1 MKFEF
6 AKYTDITEL
15 YKKHSSNLM
24 EGDGYIKFFICLDTN
39 DIWLARVIEGFNG
52 HYEEEDGVY
61 LLERNNIPK
70 NFKGQGLTISDTINI
85 IEDDSFENWDVI
97 EYQDLDDLIDDLDG
111 GYGLN

>member
-6 AKYTDITEL
+6 AKYTYITEL

-24 EGDGYIKFFICLDTN
+24 EGDGYIKFFICLYTN
-39 DIWLARVIEGFNG
+39 DIWLARVIEGFNE

-70 NFKGQGLTISDTINI
+70 NFKGHQ
-85 IEDDSFENWDVI
+85 IER
-97 EYQDLDDLIDDLDG
+97 QDR
-111 GYGLN
+111 